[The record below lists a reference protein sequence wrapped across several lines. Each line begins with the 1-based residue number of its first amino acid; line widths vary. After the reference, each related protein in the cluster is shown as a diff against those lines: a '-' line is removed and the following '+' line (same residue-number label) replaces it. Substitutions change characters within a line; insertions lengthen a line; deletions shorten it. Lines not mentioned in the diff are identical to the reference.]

1 MTTNTQ
7 LIKPTLKTPFH
18 IDYAWWER
26 ESRELRIYLKSHL
39 CADHRANYENAED
52 TGQVDWVDPET
63 AEVQQLDGLQLALR
77 NHCSKL
83 PSYIEPNT
91 SLVDAIFRVF
101 LANGNTPLSPV
112 QIAERISRPNQGQT
126 ILRTLSGGRV
136 YKGLR
141 PYLENSD

>member
-1 MTTNTQ
+1 MSANTQ

-18 IDYAWWER
+18 IDYGWWER
-26 ESRELRIYLKSHL
+26 ESRELRIYLRSHL
-39 CADHRANYENAED
+39 CAEHQGKYENVED
-52 TGQVDWVDPET
+52 TGLVDWVDPET

-77 NHCSKL
+77 DHCSRL
-83 PSYIEPNT
+83 PNYIEAHT

-101 LANGNTPLSPV
+101 LANGNTPLNPA
-112 QIAERISRPNQGQT
+112 QIAERIGRPHQAQT
-126 ILRTLSGGRV
+126 ILRTLAGGRV